1 MQTPNAQDAAA
12 RAELVNKLIAL
23 RDALERRRVLAV
35 HEQSNAEGRRTLLI
49 EPGAWGR
56 WAFLAWTAVF
66 AVLAFTGATPVT
78 DAFYQAVLSP
88 VASKD
93 WMEEH
98 IPAAIAIML
107 ITPVIGAALLALA
120 VTVLRNLLILP
131 LQRNLVIRANVKRKV
146 HNDILTSEMRPI
158 RKDLDKAK
166 TTIYGSAAW
175 YPEAYL
181 NEDALN
187 FCATAVKDHRASDIP
202 TAINLYEAELQH
214 RALIAEQ
221 KRTQAAIMVQGFMD
235 DMNTRS
241 VQNTIRE
248 EGART
253 RTAHDAAAARIND
266 QLRKPQTIHLRRR

>member
-1 MQTPNAQDAAA
+1 MQTPNAQAAS
-12 RAELVNKLIAL
+12 RAELVNKLITL
-23 RDALERRRVLAV
+23 RDALERKRVLTR
-35 HEQSNAEGRRTLLI
+35 HKKSNTEARRTLLL
-49 EPGAWGR
+49 EPGTWGR
-56 WAFLAWTAVF
+56 WAFLAWTVLF
-66 AVLAFTGATPVT
+66 AVLAFTGAAPVT
-78 DAFYQAVLSP
+78 DAFYQAALSP
-88 VASKD
+88 LVSKD
-93 WMEEH
+93 WMEAH
-98 IPAAIAIML
+98 IPSAIAIML
-107 ITPVIGAALLALA
+107 VTPVIGAALLALT

-131 LQRNLVIRANVKRKV
+131 LQRNLVIRANVKRKID
-146 HNDILTSEMRPI
+146 NDMLANQMGTI
-158 RKDLDKAK
+158 RKELDKAN
-166 TTIYGSAAW
+166 TTIYGSAVW

-214 RALIAEQ
+214 RALMAEQ
-221 KRTQAAIMVQGFMD
+221 ERLRGAIMIQGLMN

-253 RTAHDAAAARIND
+253 RTSHDAAAARVND